1 MTNLNE
7 AFWRW
12 FGNSTIRHEDGTP
25 KIVYHGT
32 RSPVDFDVFRTGSI
46 FDEEEDELLVSGSND
61 ASAFLGPHFTE
72 SLQLATK
79 FAEGKAASW
88 DRSRYIHKEGKGRV
102 IPVYLRIENP
112 KVFENDDEVWNFIWK
127 YGESRE
133 LDDFFELHEIEQ
145 ISTNIWYDPEEEQR
159 YTTAELNE
167 RFFFETSDESEYG
180 HSPRETAAEELGTSA
195 RDALIKL
202 GHDGIVYLNTVEGG
216 GHSYVVFEA
225 NQIKS
230 ADRNVGTWDRE
241 NDSILAG
248 ASISAPQ
255 GLPSVV
261 LPKGSQLF
269 HGSIEDIEG
278 ELRPGGYDSVLW
290 FADMAGIA
298 QLYIPRSGGEL
309 FTSSGNIA
317 KPSEDPSI
325 HAIQRLIDLNYD
337 YNRVEWDDYGRLKS
351 YPVPPGWEELDPNIE
366 YNREAERRLAKLG
379 FKGDGMEGWK
389 TYRFRF
395 HKGRLLPPD
404 ESVQGQLCV
413 AVAQRDLVLWNKSL
427 GEGDLTNVQYHDLK
441 GFRKAFELGYDGVMI
456 DDFAQSEDWGN
467 IGHMSVGVFAPT
479 VASLDIRCVPAT
491 YEEYNNRSFK
501 TKAWPHETKP
511 YFHKLK

>member
-12 FGNSTIRHEDGTP
+12 FGNSVIRHEDGTP
-25 KIVYHGT
+25 RIVYHGT
-32 RSPVDFDVFRTGSI
+32 RSPVEFDVFQTGSI

-167 RFFFETSDESEYG
+167 RFFFETSDESESG
-180 HSPRETAAEELGTSA
+180 HSPREVAAEELGTSA

-216 GHSYVVFEA
+216 GHSYVVFES

-230 ADRNVGTWDRE
+230 ADRNVGTWNRE

-248 ASISAPQ
+248 PFPFAYHITRRQNLASIAKR
-255 GLPSVV
+255 GLVPRFA
-261 LPKGSQLF
+261 GAQ
-269 HGSIEDIEG
+269 
-278 ELRPGGYDSVLW
+278 
-290 FADMAGIA
+290 FADDDPDDNSLFFTDLEEYITCASVYGDTLLRFPWPEQWKPYKNKYDRTIA
-298 QLYIPRSGGEL
+298 NQFITNSIIPPEVIEVRTEL
-309 FTSSGNIA
+309 
-317 KPSEDPSI
+317 
-325 HAIQRLIDLNYD
+325 
-337 YNRVEWDDYGRLKS
+337 
-351 YPVPPGWEELDPNIE
+351 
-366 YNREAERRLAKLG
+366 
-379 FKGDGMEGWK
+379 GWK
-389 TYRFRF
+389 
-395 HKGRLLPPD
+395 
-404 ESVQGQLCV
+404 
-413 AVAQRDLVLWNKSL
+413 SL
-427 GEGDLTNVQYHDLK
+427 K
-441 GFRKAFELGYDGVMI
+441 
-456 DDFAQSEDWGN
+456 
-467 IGHMSVGVFAPT
+467 
-479 VASLDIRCVPAT
+479 
-491 YEEYNNRSFK
+491 
-501 TKAWPHETKP
+501 
-511 YFHKLK
+511 